1 MIVKVFDSGTGPG
14 RGPINYLLSDRDHTG
29 KNRSAKP
36 QIVLGDPNLTRDII
50 DSIPNGQKYT
60 SGVISLRK
68 EEKLSQKD
76 WLYIIDK
83 FHEYMM
89 PLGNERINS
98 LWVAHHDKGR
108 TELHFVV
115 PKIDL
120 KTRLAL
126 NISPPGTQNQEYY
139 RLFAAMMNGHFGFA
153 QIIPKDSDT
162 SLHLNI
168 AEYKSGTD
176 SVKFK
181 KSLHG
186 TIKNEIRL
194 GKIENRNELIHWLN
208 DKSYQVVKIDRNYLT
223 VKYNDK
229 CHRLYGKLYSEN
241 AIFKTELDA
250 EFGQRQRDKL
260 EWYKSQRQEFFN
272 KRYNKETNEKRR
284 NYRNTQSNTRKRS
297 SESKSHNRFTTT
309 SQRIAARVAGDSKP
323 NAEYK
328 SRPGITIAQN
338 QDSQQSGGQLPGKR
352 TQQVAQEITSLAA
365 NVAANSSEL
374 SANSNKN
381 SANQL
386 STSAAPSGSS
396 DNSSMKVAL
405 GSRLTELLAKLAN
418 ELDPAKQAELRGQ
431 INEARRQI
439 ADLELQEARSKAIAD
454 SLPDRPDNP
463 SDRAFMR

>member
-36 QIVLGDPNLTRDII
+36 QIVLGDTNLTRDII
-50 DSIPNGQKYT
+50 DSIQNKQKYT

-98 LWVAHHDKGR
+98 LWIAHHDKGR

-139 RLFAAMMNGHFGFA
+139 RLFAAMMNDHFGFT
-153 QIIPKDSDT
+153 QIIPKDTDT

-168 AEYKSGTD
+168 AEYKSRTD

-181 KSLHG
+181 KSLHA
-186 TIKNEIRL
+186 TIKNEIRR
-194 GKIENRNELIHWLN
+194 GKIANRNELIHWLN

-229 CHRLYGKLYSEN
+229 CYRLYGKLYSEN
-241 AIFKTELDA
+241 AIFKQELDM

-260 EWYKSQRQEFFN
+260 EWYKSQRQEFFK
-272 KRYNKETNEKRR
+272 KRYDKETNEKRSNHR
-284 NYRNTQSNTRKRS
+284 NAQKHPRKYS
-297 SESKSHNRFTTT
+297 GESASHNRFTTT
-309 SQRIAARVAGDSKP
+309 SQRITARMERNSKP
-323 NAEYK
+323 NASHA
-328 SRPGITIAQN
+328 SRPRIPVPQN

-365 NVAANSSEL
+365 SVAANSSEL

-405 GSRLTELLAKLAN
+405 GSRLTELLAKLTN
-418 ELDPAKQAELRGQ
+418 ELDPTKQAELRGQ
-431 INEARRQI
+431 INEVRRQI
-439 ADLELQEARSKAIAD
+439 ADLELQEALSNALD
-454 SLPDRPDNP
+454 EE
-463 SDRAFMR
+463 RARQNLNGQTSYDF